1 MHEDSAPDRS
11 HTSLTQSV
19 LVIRGREGFFVK
31 KTIIA
36 LAAASSVAL
45 SHGVAV
51 AEEGN
56 TAQPSVEQGAFS
68 SVDSKKENQAPEK
81 DTEDKK
87 DEQDKDEDKKATGS
101 SINDFFGWDETTSG
115 WTKFQNIAAAIA
127 GVVAL
132 VGSISAL
139 FANIE
144 KIVKQFTK

>member
-1 MHEDSAPDRS
+1 M
-11 HTSLTQSV
+11 
-19 LVIRGREGFFVK
+19 K

-56 TAQPSVEQGAFS
+56 TPQPSVEQGAFG

-81 DTEDKK
+81 DPEDKK
-87 DEQDKDEDKKATGS
+87 DEQDKKATGS
-101 SINDFFGWDETTSG
+101 SINDFFDWDEKTSG

-132 VGSISAL
+132 VGSLSAL

-144 KIVKQFTK
+144 KIVKQFIK

>member
-1 MHEDSAPDRS
+1 M
-11 HTSLTQSV
+11 
-19 LVIRGREGFFVK
+19 K

-81 DTEDKK
+81 GTEDKK
-87 DEQDKDEDKKATGS
+87 DEQDKEKDSKGS
-101 SINDFFGWDETTSG
+101 SAQDFFGWKDDASG
-115 WTKFQNIAAAIA
+115 LDKLIKIGAAVAA
-127 GVVAL
+127 VVAL
-132 VGSISAL
+132 LGSISSL

>member
-1 MHEDSAPDRS
+1 M
-11 HTSLTQSV
+11 
-19 LVIRGREGFFVK
+19 K

-51 AEEGN
+51 ADEGPAP
-56 TAQPSVEQGAFS
+56 TPVTKEADQKAGGS
-68 SVDSKKENQAPEK
+68 SNQDNKENPAPETGNGGEK
-81 DTEDKK
+81 GKVED
-87 DEQDKDEDKKATGS
+87 QKATGS
-101 SINDFFGWDETTSG
+101 SINDFFDWDEKTSG

-132 VGSISAL
+132 VGSLSAL